1 MRYFSYSPKA
11 LTFLLTITV
20 SLASIESKATDN
32 RLLNSEQRYD
42 SSRYSIKIEDLKTEY
57 TATPLGVDVAAPRF
71 SWRMSTNERGARQT
85 AYRLVVL
92 DEEGI
97 EVWNT
102 GKMKSGHSLG
112 IRYDG
117 AALSP
122 RTRYRWKLTV
132 WDQKQHPH
140 SAESWFET
148 GLMEQEK
155 VYSAWNNAKWIGLS
169 DEQQVLHAQYLP
181 VFRLEFSIQLDKNT
195 NSTKAGF
202 LYGANDARLM
212 DKNKNHQGLSNPKDS
227 SYVMVELDIAPL
239 LKDALALVK
248 IYRVGYSKKDQKE
261 KPLFSFQVPEKLLNR
276 QNLYQVHHF
285 HVSSVLGDTELFLN
299 GTASANRLG
308 RVNLNPLGGGG
319 DFIAF
324 PVLADVGLYVPAGQ
338 SAYFSDI
345 AVRHYRGPS
354 NKFFADDPSKEQERL
369 FQSEDKVFSVKD
381 NAYKVHAGV
390 ADFFLS
396 SDPSRHSAPM
406 LRTTFG
412 VKSTPVKK
420 ARLYIS
426 ARGIYDV
433 HLNGKRVDE
442 AYLNPGLTQYNKIQH
457 YQVFDVTE
465 NLQAGK
471 NALGAVLSEGWWSGA
486 TTYMG
491 AFWNFFGDRQSL
503 LAQLI
508 ITYADGTEEVVKTDP
523 GSWRGFSD
531 GPMVYGSLFQG
542 EVYDARKEALIENWS
557 NPGYDDSRWKMAVEV
572 PLAGNTSND
581 AINLAHNMPMVN
593 DYIAFRLES
602 APGLAV
608 KKVRTLSAVAME
620 EVRPGVYV
628 YDLSQNIAGVPRITL
643 SGMSPGTK
651 VTLRFAEV
659 KYPSLPEYKN
669 NTGMIM
675 LENIRAAM
683 AQDIYISKGG
693 VETINPRFTYH
704 GFRYIEITGIPRA
717 LPLNAVQGDV
727 LSSIHTIASGFE
739 TSDTLVNRLWKNIE
753 WSALGNFISIPTDCP
768 QRNERLGWS
777 GDISVFS
784 RTATYLADIPAF
796 LRNHM
801 RAMREVQN
809 EQGRF
814 PDVAPLGGGFGGV
827 LWGSAGI
834 TVAWESYRQY
844 GDMDLLRDHY
854 AAMKAYIVYLE
865 SQIDPVTKV
874 LCEKERNNWGSL
886 GDWLSP
892 EYDRT
897 EKSLLWE
904 AYFIYD
910 LEVVEKIAAILGKKE
925 DATFFNRRHMERKD
939 FFNKTYI
946 DSTTGTTHFRG
957 KPVDTQASYALPLS
971 FNIFNESNR
980 PLAISS
986 FARSVARENK
996 AGDGTICPPYSLMT
1010 GFIGTAWLN
1019 HALSESKK
1027 NDLAYRLL
1035 LQEQYPS
1042 WLYPVAQGATTIWER
1057 LNAYTH
1063 THGFGGNN
1071 TMNSFNHYSFGAVGA
1086 WLCEYALGIQRDDTV
1101 PGFKQFTLAPEPDP
1115 TGKLTYAKGHYDSY
1129 YGRIESGW
1137 TMKENSCTY
1146 TITVPPNTMAKLCI
1160 NAASADK
1167 IRLDGKILRNNKLVV
1182 FTGKEQ
1188 GKCCFSVQPGRYVF
1202 EVVQ

>member
-1 MRYFSYSPKA
+1 
-11 LTFLLTITV
+11 
-20 SLASIESKATDN
+20 
-32 RLLNSEQRYD
+32 
-42 SSRYSIKIEDLKTEY
+42 
-57 TATPLGVDVAAPRF
+57 
-71 SWRMSTNERGARQT
+71 MSADERGCRQT
-85 AYRLVVL
+85 AYKIVVL
-92 DEEGI
+92 NEGGH

-102 GKMKSGHSLG
+102 GKIKSDLSLG
-112 IRYDG
+112 IRYNG
-117 AALSP
+117 LELSP
-122 RTRYRWKLTV
+122 RTRYRWHLTV
-132 WDQKQHPH
+132 WDQKQTPH
-140 SAESWFET
+140 NAESWFET
-148 GLMEQEK
+148 GLMEK
-155 VYSAWNNAKWIGLS
+155 SPVYSAWNNAKWIGVS
-169 DEQQVLHAQYLP
+169 TEQQVLHAQYLP

-195 NSTKAGF
+195 NSTKAGL

-212 DKNKNHQGLSNPKDS
+212 DKNKNHFGISNPKDS
-227 SYVMVELDIAPL
+227 SYILVELDIRPL
-239 LKDALALVK
+239 LTDSLAQVR
-248 IYRVGYSKKDQKE
+248 IYRSGYSKKDQKE
-261 KPLFSFQVPEKLLNR
+261 KPLFTFPVPEKLLNSK
-276 QNLYQVHHF
+276 NHYKVHHF
-285 HVSSVLGDTELFLN
+285 HLSSVLGDTELFLD
-299 GTASANRLG
+299 GTAPANRLG

-324 PVLADVGLYVPAGQ
+324 PVLADVGLHVPAGQ
-338 SAYFSDI
+338 SAYFSNI

-354 NKFFADDPSKEQERL
+354 NKLFADDLSKEKERL
-369 FQSEDKVFSVKD
+369 FQSEEKAFSIEGD
-381 NAYKVHAGV
+381 SYKVHADAAGV
-390 ADFFLS
+390 LLI
-396 SDPSRHSAPM
+396 SDPSRHSSPM

-412 VKSTPVKK
+412 VKSAPVKK

-433 HLNGKRVDE
+433 HLNGKRVGDE
-442 AYLNPGLTQYNKIQH
+442 YLNPGLTQYNKTQH
-457 YQVFDVTE
+457 YQVFDVTSS
-465 NLQAGK
+465 LKTGK

-508 ITYADGTEEVVKTDP
+508 ITYEDGTEEVVKTDP
-523 GSWRGFSD
+523 ESWSSFSN
-531 GPMVYGSLFQG
+531 GPTVYGSLFQG
-542 EVYDARKEALIENWS
+542 EIYDARKEALIQDWS
-557 NPGYDDSRWKMAVEV
+557 KSGYDDSRWKMAVEV
-572 PLAGNTSND
+572 PLEGNTSND
-581 AINLAHNMPMVN
+581 AMNLAHNMPMVN
-593 DYIAFRLES
+593 DYSAFRLES

-608 KKVRTLSAVAME
+608 KKMRTLNAVAVE

-628 YDLSQNIAGVPRITL
+628 YDLGQNIAGIPRITL
-643 SGMSPGTK
+643 NGISPGTK

-659 KYPSLPEYKN
+659 KYPSLPAYKN

-693 VETINPRFTYH
+693 TEIISPRFTYH
-704 GFRYIEITGIPRA
+704 GFRYIEVTGISKA

-727 LSSIHTIASGFE
+727 LSSIHTIAAGFE

-796 LRNHM
+796 LRNQM
-801 RAMREVQN
+801 RSMREVQN

-854 AAMKAYIVYLE
+854 AAMKAYLLYLE

-874 LCEKERNNWGSL
+874 LCENERKNWGSL

-910 LEVVEKIAAILGKKE
+910 IGVMEKIATLLGKKE
-925 DATFFNRRHMERKD
+925 DALFFSKLHSERKD

-946 DSTTGTTHFRG
+946 DSNTGTTYFRG

-971 FNIFNESNR
+971 FNIINESNR
-980 PLAISS
+980 ALAISS
-986 FARSVARENK
+986 FSRSVARENK
-996 AGDGTICPPYSLMT
+996 AGDGTNCPPYSLMT

-1019 HALSESKK
+1019 HALSGSNK
-1027 NDLAYRLL
+1027 NDFAYRLL

-1063 THGFGGNN
+1063 TNGFGGNN

-1086 WLCEYALGIQRDDTV
+1086 WLCEYTLGIQRNETI
-1101 PGFKQFTLAPEPDP
+1101 PGFKQFVLAPEPDP

-1137 TMKENSCTY
+1137 AINENSCTY
-1146 TITVPPNTMAKLCI
+1146 TVTVPPNTTAKLFI

-1167 IRLDGKILRNNKLVV
+1167 IRLDGKTFRYNKYV
-1182 FTGKEQ
+1182 FFAGKEN
-1188 GKCCFSVQPGRYVF
+1188 GKCCFSLQPGRYVF
-1202 EVVQ
+1202 EVME